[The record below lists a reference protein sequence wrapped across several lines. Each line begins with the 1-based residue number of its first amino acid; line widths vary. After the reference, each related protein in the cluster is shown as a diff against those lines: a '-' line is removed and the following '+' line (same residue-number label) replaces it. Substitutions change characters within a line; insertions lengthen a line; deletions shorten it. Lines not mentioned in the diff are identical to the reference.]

1 MTHEGFYLGK
11 VKNLYT
17 LTEASTKPG
26 FSKIS
31 RRLKHVPCHHQWGDF
46 EFDWQGTLDLPRDAA
61 RWRAAAVRSDPA
73 PNLAARSVAGR
84 RAKAVV

>member
-1 MTHEGFYLGK
+1 MIHEGFYLGK

-31 RRLKHVPCHHQWGDF
+31 RRLTQTHALATTSAVISNLIGKAH
-46 EFDWQGTLDLPRDAA
+46 TISRAMRRDGE
-61 RWRAAAVRSDPA
+61 RQRSGA
-73 PNLAARSVAGR
+73 IR
-84 RAKAVV
+84 R